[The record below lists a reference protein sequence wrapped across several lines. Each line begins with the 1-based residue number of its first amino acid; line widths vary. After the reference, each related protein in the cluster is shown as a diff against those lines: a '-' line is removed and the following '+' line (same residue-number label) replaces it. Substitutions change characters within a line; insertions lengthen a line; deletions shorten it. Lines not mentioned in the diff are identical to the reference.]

1 MLSGRTILLLGIA
14 AAGYWLWSSGAWRSL
29 AARVPALASAANI
42 ATPPAVAEPATG
54 NNAPVPVRAPLQVRT
69 WTDAQGVVHF
79 EQAGAAPLAARQH
92 EVGSAGTMADYERA
106 LAQQK
111 GITMQDLARARA
123 ARVQAAEA
131 QTAVAITDDGADT
144 ATRQAYELLQHYEQ
158 NLERIRATNNE

>member
-14 AAGYWLWSSGAWRSL
+14 AAGYWLWSSGAWRPL

-42 ATPPAVAEPATG
+42 TTPPAVAEPATG
-54 NNAPVPVRAPLQVRT
+54 NNAPVPAPLQVRT

-111 GITMQDLARARA
+111 GITMQDIARARA

-144 ATRQAYELLQHYEQ
+144 ATRQAYELMQRYEQ

>member
-1 MLSGRTILLLGIA
+1 MLSGRTLLLLGIT
-14 AAGYWLWSSGAWRSL
+14 AAGYWLWSSGAWRPL

-42 ATPPAVAEPATG
+42 ATPPAVVEPAPG
-54 NNAPVPVRAPLQVRT
+54 NAPVLAPLQVRT

-92 EVGSAGTMADYERA
+92 EVGPAGTMADYERA

-111 GITMQDLARARA
+111 GITMQDIARARA

-131 QTAVAITDDGADT
+131 QTTVATTEDGADT
-144 ATRQAYELLQHYEQ
+144 ATRQAYELMQRFEQ

>member
-14 AAGYWLWSSGAWRSL
+14 AAGYWLWSSGEWRPL

-54 NNAPVPVRAPLQVRT
+54 NNAPVRAPLQVRT
-69 WTDAQGVVHF
+69 CTDAQGVVHF
-79 EQAGAAPLAARQH
+79 EQAGATPLAARQH

>member
-1 MLSGRTILLLGIA
+1 MLSGRTVLLLGIT
-14 AAGYWLWSSGAWRSL
+14 AAGYWLWSSGEWRPL

-42 ATPPAVAEPATG
+42 ATPPVVAEPATG
-54 NNAPVPVRAPLQVRT
+54 NVSAPAPLQVRT

-111 GITMQDLARARA
+111 GITMQDIARARA

-131 QTAVAITDDGADT
+131 PTAVASTDDGADT
-144 ATRQAYELLQHYEQ
+144 ATRQAYELMQRFEQ